1 MPLVRMRLPTRL
13 RRLLYTVLAGS
24 WLTGTTF
31 FVLSRFVEVEGEF
44 GPEKHPWQSPIL
56 AAHGAFAFLMLLAIG
71 SLWLNHVPSSW
82 RSGRSRRLGITLIV
96 ASALMVI
103 SGWVLYYAASEALR
117 PLIGNVHFALGL
129 LLPGTVAAHIV
140 LGRQARKVTTTRMA
154 SQHRKNRASHV
165 HAETA
170 EQCNRSSDLA

>member
-1 MPLVRMRLPTRL
+1 MRLPILL

-24 WLTGTTF
+24 WLTGMTF

-82 RSGRSRRLGITLIV
+82 RSGRSRSLGITLIV
-96 ASALMVI
+96 VTALMVI
-103 SGWVLYYAASEALR
+103 SGWVLYYAAGETLR
-117 PLIGNVHFALGL
+117 PLIGNMHFALGL
-129 LLPGTVAAHIV
+129 LLPAAVATHIV
-140 LGRQARKVTTTRMA
+140 LGRRSRRHAVARTA
-154 SQHRKNRASHV
+154 SQHRKN
-165 HAETA
+165 HAVSSFTPAA
-170 EQCNRSSDLA
+170 EQSGTSNDPG